1 MDRVDILPDG
11 TYLVIDYKTG
21 SSREYKKNTPF
32 RYGQQVQHAL
42 YAIAWE
48 SIIAK
53 RKNGLLPKVSES
65 GYYFPT
71 VNGQGNLVLYKQQN
85 RELVLE
91 IINILLD
98 IVREGNFSMV
108 QSADDL
114 LCKDYKD
121 IMEQNEVIV
130 LKGEKGEKYDN
141 EPALEDI
148 RRLQQ
153 FE

>member
-1 MDRVDILPDG
+1 
-11 TYLVIDYKTG
+11 
-21 SSREYKKNTPF
+21 
-32 RYGQQVQHAL
+32 
-42 YAIAWE
+42 
-48 SIIAK
+48 
-53 RKNGLLPKVSES
+53 LLPKVKES